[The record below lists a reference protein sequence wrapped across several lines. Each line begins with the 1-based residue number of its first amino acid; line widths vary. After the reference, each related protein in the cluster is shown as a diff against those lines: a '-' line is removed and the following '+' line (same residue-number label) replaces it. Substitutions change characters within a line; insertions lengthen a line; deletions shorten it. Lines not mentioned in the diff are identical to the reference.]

1 MSKKKIAWLLAAVVL
16 IAVLIGWFQSSK
28 ARSRKNVR
36 YETVKVDKGRIVAQ
50 VTATGT
56 LSAIVTVQVG
66 SQVSGAISALYADFN
81 SPVKKGELIA
91 KIDDRLFVATVEQAR
106 ANLAAAQ
113 GNLAKAKAQAVDAER
128 QYQRDVILAQRRLIA
143 DADRDTAQATSE
155 ADKAAVDAAAGAV
168 EQAKAQL
175 NQAQVNL
182 EYTDIRSPK
191 DGTVIS
197 RNVDVGQTVAASLQ
211 APILFLIAEDLRKMQ
226 VDTSVAE
233 SDIGR
238 IKPGANATFTVDA
251 YKAERFTGT
260 VRQVRINPQTV
271 QNVVTYDA
279 VIDVPNV
286 DLRLLPGMT
295 ANCTFVYDQRD
306 DALRVPNAA
315 MRFRPPNDLLASL
328 EPGARPGG
336 RRGAAGA
343 ASQSS
348 ATSETPATS
357 ATAPGTQ
364 GGSRGSR
371 GPRDGSRPPKAS
383 DEKTV
388 WVLRDGNPR
397 PLEIKAGVS
406 DGSLTEVVGGDL
418 KEGDLVITD
427 VTLGAAAG
435 APGAQANPLA
445 RRIF

>member
-1 MSKKKIAWLLAAVVL
+1 MSKKKIAWLLAAAVL
-16 IAVLIGWFQSSK
+16 IAVSVGWIQMAK
-28 ARSRKNVR
+28 ARSRKQVR
-36 YETVKVDKGRIVAQ
+36 FETVKVDRGRIVAQ

-66 SQVSGAISALYADFN
+66 SQVSGAIAALHADFN

-91 KIDDRLFVATVEQAR
+91 KIDDRLFVAAVEQAK

-128 QYQRDVILAQRRLIA
+128 QYQRDVILAARRLIA
-143 DADRDTAQATSE
+143 DADRDTAQTTSE
-155 ADKAAVDAAAGAV
+155 ADKAAVDAAVGAV

-182 EYTDIRSPK
+182 DYTNITSPK

-211 APILFLIAEDLRKMQ
+211 APVLFLIAEDLCKMQ

-238 IKPGANATFTVDA
+238 IKSGSPATFTVDA
-251 YKAERFTGT
+251 YKSERFTGV

-279 VIDVPNV
+279 VIDVANT

-295 ANCTFVYDQRD
+295 ANCTFVYDQKD

-315 MRFRPPNDLLASL
+315 MRFRPPNELLASL
-328 EPGARPGG
+328 DLGGKQG
-336 RRGAAGA
+336 RRGAAGD
-343 ASQSS
+343 
-348 ATSETPATS
+348 P
-357 ATAPGTQ
+357 PG
-364 GGSRGSR
+364 
-371 GPRDGSRPPKAS
+371 
-383 DEKTV
+383 
-388 WVLRDGNPR
+388 
-397 PLEIKAGVS
+397 
-406 DGSLTEVVGGDL
+406 
-418 KEGDLVITD
+418 
-427 VTLGAAAG
+427 GAAASPPTPAG
-435 APGAQANPLA
+435 QRPPRTA
-445 RRIF
+445 

>member
-1 MSKKKIAWLLAAVVL
+1 MSKKKIVWLLAAAVL
-16 IAVLIGWFQSSK
+16 IAVSVGWIQMAK
-28 ARSRKNVR
+28 ARSRKQVR
-36 YETVKVDKGRIVAQ
+36 FETVKVDRGRIVAQ

-66 SQVSGAISALYADFN
+66 SQVSGAIAALHADFN

-91 KIDDRLFVATVEQAR
+91 KIDDRLFVAAVEQAK

-143 DADRDTAQATSE
+143 DADRDTAQTTSE
-155 ADKAAVDAAAGAV
+155 ADKAAVDAAVGAV

-182 EYTDIRSPK
+182 DYTNITSPK

-211 APILFLIAEDLRKMQ
+211 APVLFLIAEDLRKMQ

-238 IKPGANATFTVDA
+238 IKPGSRATFSVDA
-251 YKAERFTGT
+251 YKSERFTGV

-279 VIDVPNV
+279 VIDVANT

-295 ANCTFVYDQRD
+295 ANCTFVYDQKD
-306 DALRVPNAA
+306 DALRLSNAA
-315 MRFRPPNDLLASL
+315 MRFRPPAELLASL
-328 EPGARPGG
+328 APGG
-336 RRGAAGA
+336 KQGRRAAEGD
-343 ASQSS
+343 SPGSSS
-348 ATSETPATS
+348 APSSTGAGKRTPR
-357 ATAPGTQ
+357 TAGE
-364 GGSRGSR
+364 
-371 GPRDGSRPPKAS
+371 GPRPAKAT
-383 DEKTV
+383 DTRTV
-388 WVLRDGNPR
+388 WVLRDGAPR
-397 PLEIKAGVS
+397 RIEIRAGVS
-406 DGSLTEVVGGDL
+406 DGSFTEIVDGDL
-418 KEGDLVITD
+418 KAGDEVITD
-427 VTLGAAAG
+427 VTLGAGAGSSAA
-435 APGAQANPLA
+435 ANPLG